1 MLSTA
6 LIVVLASAPAPASWR
21 FEAGATPEVSLSVIN
36 GSIQV
41 EAVEGQA
48 VSVEARR
55 EDGADVK
62 PFLDVESD
70 GDEVSVSMCC
80 GPCEERRGASRCDN
94 PVPVHLVVKL
104 PRGSEL
110 EVSTVGAPVKV
121 AGVTGSLEVNTVSG
135 DVSLLGSRG
144 RLEVATVSGSVE
156 LRPDDL
162 EDTEVST
169 VSGNVKLK
177 LPSKAGA
184 QVEFS
189 SVGGRFNGSGV
200 SMGSIERR
208 YGNGGS
214 SVEVNTVSGS
224 FDLQSDA
231 ATN

>member
-1 MLSTA
+1 M
-6 LIVVLASAPAPASWR
+6 
-21 FEAGATPEVSLSVIN
+21 
-36 GSIQV
+36 
-41 EAVEGQA
+41 
-48 VSVEARR
+48 
-55 EDGADVK
+55 
-62 PFLDVESD
+62 
-70 GDEVSVSMCC
+70 
-80 GPCEERRGASRCDN
+80 
-94 PVPVHLVVKL
+94 HLVVKL

-121 AGVTGSLEVNTVSG
+121 TGVAGSQEVTTVNG

-144 RLEVATVSGSVE
+144 HLEVTTVGGGVD

-177 LPSKAGA
+177 LPRDAGA

-200 SMGSIERR
+200 SLGSIERR

-214 SVEVNTVSGS
+214 AVEVNTVSGS

>member
-21 FEAGATPEVSLSVIN
+21 FEAGATPEVSLSAIN

-41 EAVEGQA
+41 EAVEGQT

-62 PFLDVESD
+62 PFLDVEHD
-70 GDEVSVSMCC
+70 GDEVSVSVCC
-80 GPCEERRGASRCDN
+80 GPCEEGRASRCDN

-110 EVSTVGAPVKV
+110 EVSAVGAPVKV
-121 AGVTGSLEVNTVSG
+121 TGVTGSLEVNTVSG

-144 RLEVATVSGSVE
+144 RLEVATVDGSVE

-177 LPSKAGA
+177 LPRDAGA

-200 SMGSIERR
+200 SLGSIERR

-214 SVEVNTVSGS
+214 AVEVNTVSGS

>member
-21 FEAGATPEVSLSVIN
+21 FDAGATPEVSLSAIN

-41 EAVEGQA
+41 EAVEGQT
-48 VSVEARR
+48 VSVEARG
-55 EDGADVK
+55 EDGVDVK
-62 PFLDVESD
+62 PFLDVEHD
-70 GDEVSVSMCC
+70 GDEVSVSVCC
-80 GPCEERRGASRCDN
+80 GPCEERRASRCDN
-94 PVPVHLVVKL
+94 PAPVHLVVKL

-121 AGVTGSLEVNTVSG
+121 TGVAGSQEVTTVNG

-144 RLEVATVSGSVE
+144 HLEVTTVGGGVD

-177 LPSKAGA
+177 LPRDAGA

-200 SMGSIERR
+200 SLGSIERR

-214 SVEVNTVSGS
+214 AVEVNTVSGS